1 MKKNGKNE
9 ELQSRREFFKRAA
22 KGALPILAGA
32 ALLSSPILS
41 ETANAMSC
49 AGCNNRCMNSC
60 FNTLKSYIYNSVAE
74 LRYIKDVLGLADKIK
89 NLSKIYTYARNFLY
103 LRRGYNYPTA
113 LEGALKLKEISYI
126 HAEGYPAAEMKHG
139 PIALVDSEMPT
150 VVIAPTDSLYDKI
163 ISNVRQVKAR
173 GGTVVAIITKGNDA
187 MKDIA
192 DHCLEVPDVPECLTP
207 LVVSVPL
214 QLLAYYIAINKDR
227 NVDQPRNLAKSV
239 TVE

>member
-74 LRYIKDVLGLADKIK
+74 LRCFILNDDAKIL
-89 NLSKIYTYARNFLY
+89 LSFGNTIIICNFY
-103 LRRGYNYPTA
+103 R
-113 LEGALKLKEISYI
+113 KK
-126 HAEGYPAAEMKHG
+126 
-139 PIALVDSEMPT
+139 
-150 VVIAPTDSLYDKI
+150 
-163 ISNVRQVKAR
+163 
-173 GGTVVAIITKGNDA
+173 
-187 MKDIA
+187 
-192 DHCLEVPDVPECLTP
+192 
-207 LVVSVPL
+207 
-214 QLLAYYIAINKDR
+214 
-227 NVDQPRNLAKSV
+227 
-239 TVE
+239 

>member
-74 LRYIKDVLGLADKIK
+74 LRFNIFITFLSLLSHNNRICNSIREYCYRADGK
-89 NLSKIYTYARNFLY
+89 
-103 LRRGYNYPTA
+103 LRT
-113 LEGALKLKEISYI
+113 
-126 HAEGYPAAEMKHG
+126 
-139 PIALVDSEMPT
+139 
-150 VVIAPTDSLYDKI
+150 
-163 ISNVRQVKAR
+163 
-173 GGTVVAIITKGNDA
+173 
-187 MKDIA
+187 
-192 DHCLEVPDVPECLTP
+192 
-207 LVVSVPL
+207 
-214 QLLAYYIAINKDR
+214 
-227 NVDQPRNLAKSV
+227 
-239 TVE
+239 

>member
-74 LRYIKDVLGLADKIK
+74 LRLFTYVWS
-89 NLSKIYTYARNFLY
+89 LS
-103 LRRGYNYPTA
+103 
-113 LEGALKLKEISYI
+113 
-126 HAEGYPAAEMKHG
+126 
-139 PIALVDSEMPT
+139 ALVGILREIRSAASRLSSST
-150 VVIAPTDSLYDKI
+150 TS
-163 ISNVRQVKAR
+163 
-173 GGTVVAIITKGNDA
+173 
-187 MKDIA
+187 
-192 DHCLEVPDVPECLTP
+192 
-207 LVVSVPL
+207 
-214 QLLAYYIAINKDR
+214 AY
-227 NVDQPRNLAKSV
+227 
-239 TVE
+239 T

>member
-74 LRYIKDVLGLADKIK
+74 LRTHIKYERRLCEITLIPHTKIVHPQ
-89 NLSKIYTYARNFLY
+89 SK
-103 LRRGYNYPTA
+103 
-113 LEGALKLKEISYI
+113 
-126 HAEGYPAAEMKHG
+126 
-139 PIALVDSEMPT
+139 
-150 VVIAPTDSLYDKI
+150 
-163 ISNVRQVKAR
+163 Q
-173 GGTVVAIITKGNDA
+173 
-187 MKDIA
+187 
-192 DHCLEVPDVPECLTP
+192 
-207 LVVSVPL
+207 
-214 QLLAYYIAINKDR
+214 
-227 NVDQPRNLAKSV
+227 
-239 TVE
+239 